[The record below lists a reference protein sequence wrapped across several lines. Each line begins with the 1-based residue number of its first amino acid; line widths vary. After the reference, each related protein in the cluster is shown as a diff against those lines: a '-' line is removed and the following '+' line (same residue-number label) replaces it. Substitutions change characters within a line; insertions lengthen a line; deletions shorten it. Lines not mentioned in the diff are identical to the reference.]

1 MKEMNI
7 KRKIISIALISSML
21 LGIVPIKSF
30 AGHPPIPQRKVVR
43 IAGKDRFETAEKIAE
58 KVIESGGNSEEY
70 ALANGLNFPD
80 LIFELSSMT
89 IPFSVK

>member
-30 AGHPPIPQRKVVR
+30 AGHPPIPQKNVIR
-43 IAGKDRFETAEKIAE
+43 IAGKDRFETAE